1 MSIKKI
7 LFFMVLFLIP
17 IVKINAASFNV
28 SASSRN
34 VTVGSNVTVYVQ
46 GNDATGKVN
55 ITSSDPSVLSS
66 GTNTLWIEPSGSVTF
81 NAKKEGSA
89 TINVSSASLSDGAGN
104 DINLGSKSITINVTA
119 KTAQKELSSN
129 NSLKSLSVEGYELS
143 PAFEPGTTEYN
154 VNVKKEQLQFL

>member
-81 NAKKEGSA
+81 NAKK
-89 TINVSSASLSDGAGN
+89 
-104 DINLGSKSITINVTA
+104 
-119 KTAQKELSSN
+119 KE
-129 NSLKSLSVEGYELS
+129 V
-143 PAFEPGTTEYN
+143 
-154 VNVKKEQLQFL
+154 QQ